1 MKLVS
6 VRHGDKEH
14 VAELEGE
21 TLHLLDASSML
32 GLIAAGGA
40 MRTGAT
46 LPLEEVRILAPIPRP
61 QRNILCVG
69 KNYHA
74 HAREFT
80 RSGFDSSASSTV
92 DAIPEH
98 PILFTKFPE
107 TVIASGDPIPYPDGV
122 SEALDYEAEIAVVI
136 GKTCRRVSKANA
148 LAHVFGYT
156 LINDVTARDLQK
168 LHKQWFIGKS
178 LDGFCPMGPALVTA
192 DSVSVKEIDIEC
204 RVNGEPRQ
212 SAVSRDLIFDIPTLI
227 ETLSAGITLYPGDV
241 IATGTPAG
249 VGIGFDPPKYLKK
262 GDVVEV
268 SSSVI
273 GLLTNNIA

>member
-1 MKLVS
+1 MKLLS

-21 TLHLLDASSML
+21 TLHLLDAPSML
-32 GLIAAGGA
+32 ALIAAGGA
-40 MRTGAT
+40 IRTGAT
-46 LPLEEVRILAPIPRP
+46 LRLEEVRILAPIPHPR
-61 QRNILCVG
+61 RNILCVG

-74 HAREFT
+74 HAHEFT
-80 RSGFDSSASSTV
+80 RSGFDSSASSAV

-98 PILFTKFPE
+98 PIIFTKFPE
-107 TVIASGDPIPYPDGV
+107 TVIASGDHIPYPDGV
-122 SEALDYEAEIAVVI
+122 SEAVDYEAEIAVVI
-136 GKTCRRVSKANA
+136 GKTCRRVSKADA

-178 LDGFCPMGPALVTA
+178 LDGFCPMGPTLVTA
-192 DSVSVKEIDIEC
+192 DSVAVEEIDIEC
-204 RVNGEPRQ
+204 RVNGEQRQ
-212 SAVSRDLIFDIPTLI
+212 SAISRDLIFGIPTLI

-273 GLLTNNIA
+273 GLLANNIN

>member
-1 MKLVS
+1 MKLLS
-6 VRHGDKEH
+6 VRHGDKEY

-21 TLHLLDASSML
+21 TLHLLDAPSML
-32 GLIAAGGA
+32 ALIAAGGA

-61 QRNILCVG
+61 RRNILCVG

-74 HAREFT
+74 HAHEFT
-80 RSGFDSSASSTV
+80 RSGFDSSASSAV

-98 PILFTKFPE
+98 PIIFTKFPE

-136 GKTCRRVSKANA
+136 GKTCRRVSKADA

-156 LINDVTARDLQK
+156 LVNDVTARDLQK

-192 DSVSVKEIDIEC
+192 DSVAVEEIDIEC
-204 RVNGEPRQ
+204 RVNGEQRQ

-273 GLLTNNIA
+273 GLLTNNIN

>member
-1 MKLVS
+1 MKLLS
-6 VRHGDKEH
+6 VRHGDKEY

-21 TLHLLDASSML
+21 TLHLLDAASML
-32 GLIAAGGA
+32 TLIDAGGA

-46 LPLEEVRILAPIPRP
+46 LRLEEVRILAPIPRP
-61 QRNILCVG
+61 RRNILCVG

-74 HAREFT
+74 HAHEFT
-80 RSGFDSSASSTV
+80 RSGFDSSASSAV

-98 PILFTKFPE
+98 PIIFTKFPE

-136 GKTCRRVSKANA
+136 GKTCRRVSKADA

-178 LDGFCPMGPALVTA
+178 LDGFCPMGPTLVTA
-192 DSVSVKEIDIEC
+192 DSVAVEEIDIEC
-204 RVNGEPRQ
+204 RVNGEQRQ
-212 SAVSRDLIFDIPTLI
+212 SAISRDLIFGIPTLI

-268 SSSVI
+268 SSNVI
-273 GLLTNNIA
+273 GRLTNSID